1 MKIKP
6 KVMNREI
13 ALYEI
18 YSLTKAGQLIRIYWI
33 SSTNDYDHSRYELH
47 HYIPYSIYERGKEW
61 FQSRGIKQKLI
72 LMQKHTHEQVH
83 FQAIKN
89 LTDSEFQ
96 EHYKI
101 PRWELIFNRKHFI
114 GKDDKNG

>member
-6 KVMNREI
+6 KIMNREI
-13 ALYEI
+13 SLYEI
-18 YSLTKAGQLIRIYWI
+18 YSLTKTGQLTRIYWI
-33 SSTNDYDHSRYELH
+33 SNTGDYNHSQYELH
-47 HYIPYSIYERGKEW
+47 HYIPYSIYERDKEW

-72 LMQKHTHEQVH
+72 LMRKQTHEQVH

-89 LTDSEFQ
+89 LTDKEFE

-101 PRWELIFNRKHFI
+101 SRWELIFNRKHFK
-114 GKDDKNG
+114 GKDNKNG